1 MSDKQIEGYARAL
14 FEVARAEDT
23 VERVS
28 DELFRF
34 ARTVDASSELRAA
47 LTDPGSVGEA
57 KSRIVGELLDTRAH
71 PVTVRLVTMLVEAG
85 RARDLG
91 RIVERFTSIASEHGQ
106 AAVAEVRVAAPISE
120 EQRTR
125 LAEVLTATKGRQVD
139 VKVIVDPTV
148 LGGVVTT
155 IGDEVIDGSVRRRL
169 DQLRASLLA
178 G

>member
-14 FEVARAEDT
+14 FEVTRAEDV

-34 ARTVDASSELRAA
+34 ARTVDASSELRSA
-47 LTDPGSVGEA
+47 LTDPGSIGEA
-57 KSRIVGELLDTRAH
+57 KSRIVSELLDAKAH

-91 RIVERFTSIASEHGQ
+91 RIVERFTRISSEHGQ
-106 AAVAEVRVAAPISE
+106 AAVAEVRVAAPISD

-125 LAEVLTATKGRQVD
+125 LAEVLTATKGRPVD